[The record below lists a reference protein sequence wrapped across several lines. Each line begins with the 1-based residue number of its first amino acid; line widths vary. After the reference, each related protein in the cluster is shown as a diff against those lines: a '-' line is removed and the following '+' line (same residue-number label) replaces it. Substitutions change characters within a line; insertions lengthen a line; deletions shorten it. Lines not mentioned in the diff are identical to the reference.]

1 MTATGPAT
9 LPLAESGASIE
20 EAFAACERL
29 TRSHYENFSVATRL
43 LPRDLRRH
51 FFSIY
56 AFCRGVDDLGD
67 EVDGDRLALLD
78 AWEAELEAAYSGTPS
93 HPYFVALQQ
102 TIREFDVPKEPL
114 LKLIE
119 ANRRDQSI
127 TRHPNFDELLEYCEY
142 SANPVGS
149 LVLYVF
155 GHREPELHRLS
166 DYTCTALQLTNFW
179 QDVARDFDI
188 GRIYIPGDTME
199 RFGVQEDDIKGKR
212 ATPAFRAALKFE
224 VDRARELFRKGI
236 PLIDRVQGKARID
249 IALFTVGGMTI
260 LDKIESQDYDVL
272 TRRPALSKREKAV
285 LFARTQ
291 IRTKLRMH
299 PLPKKY
305 RDRRG
310 R

>member
-1 MTATGPAT
+1 MTATGPVT
-9 LPLAESGASIE
+9 LPFADSGSSIE

-29 TRSHYENFSVATRL
+29 TRSHYENFSVATGL

-93 HPYFVALQQ
+93 HPYFVALRQ
-102 TIREFDVPKEPL
+102 TIREFDIPKEPL

-127 TRHPNFDELLEYCEY
+127 TRYPDFDELLGYCEH

-199 RFGVQEDDIKGKR
+199 RFGVREDDIREKR
-212 ATPAFRAALKFE
+212 ATPQFKAALKFE

-249 IALFTVGGMTI
+249 IALFTAGGMAI
-260 LDKIESQDYDVL
+260 LDKIESRDYDVL

-291 IRTKLRMH
+291 IRSKLRMH

-305 RDRRG
+305 RDGRG

>member
-1 MTATGPAT
+1 MT
-9 LPLAESGASIE
+9 LPFAESGSSIE

-93 HPYFVALQQ
+93 HPYFVALRQ
-102 TIREFDVPKEPL
+102 TIREFDIPKEPL

-127 TRHPNFDELLEYCEY
+127 TRYPDFDELLGYCEY

-199 RFGVQEDDIKGKR
+199 RFGVQENDIREKR
-212 ATPAFRAALKFE
+212 ATPQFKAALKFE

-249 IALFTVGGMTI
+249 IALFTAGGMAI
-260 LDKIESQDYDVL
+260 LDKIESRDYDVL

-291 IRTKLRMH
+291 IRSKLRMH

-305 RDRRG
+305 RDGRG

>member
-249 IALFTVGGMTI
+249 IALFTVGGMAI

-305 RDRRG
+305 RDGRG

>member
-1 MTATGPAT
+1 MTATGPVT
-9 LPLAESGASIE
+9 LPFAESGSSIE

-93 HPYFVALQQ
+93 HPYFVALRQ
-102 TIREFDVPKEPL
+102 TIREFDIPKQPL

-127 TRHPNFDELLEYCEY
+127 TRYPDFDELLGYCEY

-199 RFGVQEDDIKGKR
+199 RFGVQENDIREKR
-212 ATPAFRAALKFE
+212 ATPQFKAALKFE

-236 PLIDRVQGKARID
+236 PLIDRVQGKARVD
-249 IALFTVGGMTI
+249 IALFTAGGMAI
-260 LDKIESQDYDVL
+260 LDKIESRDYDVL

-285 LFARTQ
+285 LFARIQ
-291 IRTKLRMH
+291 IRSKLRMH

-305 RDRRG
+305 RDGRG

>member
-1 MTATGPAT
+1 MTTTGPVT
-9 LPLAESGASIE
+9 LPFADSGSTIE
-20 EAFAACERL
+20 EAFAACESL

-43 LPRDLRRH
+43 LPGNLRRH

-93 HPYFVALQQ
+93 HPYFIALQQ
-102 TIREFDVPKEPL
+102 TIREFNIPREPL

-127 TRHPNFDELLEYCEY
+127 VRHPDFEEILEYCEY

-166 DYTCTALQLTNFW
+166 NYTCTALQLTNFW
-179 QDVARDFDI
+179 QDVARDYDM
-188 GRIYIPGDTME
+188 GRIYIPGETME
-199 RFGVQEDDIKGKR
+199 RFGVREEDIKSKR
-212 ATPAFRAALKFE
+212 ATPEFRAALKFE
-224 VDRARELFRKGI
+224 VERARDLFRQGI
-236 PLIDRVQGKARID
+236 PLIDRVHGVARID
-249 IALFTVGGMTI
+249 IALFTAGGMAI
-260 LDKIESQDYDVL
+260 LDKIESQDFDVL
-272 TRRPALSKREKAV
+272 SRRPALSKREKII
-285 LFARTQ
+285 LFAKAQ
-291 IRTKLRMH
+291 IRSKLRMH
-299 PLPKKY
+299 PLSKKA
-305 RDRRG
+305 RQVRAR
-310 R
+310 

>member
-1 MTATGPAT
+1 MTATGPVT
-9 LPLAESGASIE
+9 LPFVESGTTIE

-43 LPRDLRRH
+43 LPGDLQRH

-67 EVDGDRLALLD
+67 QVEGERLALLD
-78 AWEAELEAAYSGTPS
+78 AWEAELEAAYAGTPS

-102 TIREFDVPKEPL
+102 TIREFDIPREPF

-119 ANRRDQSI
+119 ANRRDQTI
-127 TRHPNFDELLEYCEY
+127 TRHPDFNELLEYCEH

-179 QDVARDFDI
+179 QDVARDYDI
-188 GRIYIPGDTME
+188 GRIYIPRDTME
-199 RFGVQEDDIKGKR
+199 RFGAQEEDIKERR
-212 ATPAFRAALKFE
+212 ATTQFKAALKFE
-224 VDRARELFRKGI
+224 VDRARELFHKGI
-236 PLIDRVQGKARID
+236 PLIDRVQGKARLD
-249 IALFTVGGMTI
+249 IALFTAGGMAI

-285 LFARTQ
+285 LFAKTR
-291 IRTKLRMH
+291 IRSKLGMH
-299 PLPKKY
+299 PLP
-305 RDRRG
+305 RG
-310 R
+310 RREGRGR

>member
-1 MTATGPAT
+1 M
-9 LPLAESGASIE
+9 
-20 EAFAACERL
+20 
-29 TRSHYENFSVATRL
+29 
-43 LPRDLRRH
+43 
-51 FFSIY
+51 
-56 AFCRGVDDLGD
+56 
-67 EVDGDRLALLD
+67 
-78 AWEAELEAAYSGTPS
+78 
-93 HPYFVALQQ
+93 
-102 TIREFDVPKEPL
+102 
-114 LKLIE
+114 KLIE

-127 TRHPNFDELLEYCEY
+127 TRYPDFDELLGYCEY

-199 RFGVQEDDIKGKR
+199 RFGVQENDIREKR
-212 ATPAFRAALKFE
+212 ATPQFKAALKFE

-236 PLIDRVQGKARID
+236 PLIDRVQGKARVD
-249 IALFTVGGMTI
+249 IALFTAGGMAI
-260 LDKIESQDYDVL
+260 LDKIESRDYDVL

-285 LFARTQ
+285 LFARIQ
-291 IRTKLRMH
+291 IRSKLRMH

-305 RDRRG
+305 RDGRG

>member
-1 MTATGPAT
+1 MTATGPVT
-9 LPLAESGASIE
+9 LPFAESGASIE

-149 LVLYVF
+149 LVLYIF

-199 RFGVQEDDIKGKR
+199 RFGVHEDDIKGKR

-249 IALFTVGGMTI
+249 IALFTVGGMAI

-305 RDRRG
+305 RDGRG